1 MDGFTIP
8 ERINMILQEKG
19 IPKTKFYEDCNIT
32 SSAFSQWNTGRTI
45 PKSQTLNRIADYLS
59 VDRSYLMTGLKS
71 EEDIYVRSDDSDIVG
86 GPDDSYQ
93 ILHRRIK
100 RLTPEQ
106 RRRFNRVG
114 EEMFDDFKD

>member
-1 MDGFTIP
+1 MNIVDRIKELCSERSLTIASL
-8 ERINMILQEKG
+8 ER
-19 IPKTKFYEDCNIT
+19 
-32 SSAFSQWNTGRTI
+32 
-45 PKSQTLNRIADYLS
+45 TLNIGNGVIRRWGNVNPRADLVAKIADYFS
-59 VDRSYLMTGLKS
+59 VTSEYLLNGTT
-71 EEDIYVRSDDSDIVG
+71 SDPHESDIVG
-86 GPDDSYQ
+86 GEDETYR